1 MRSAAA
7 ASAWA
12 SAACAL
18 LVALGVNGVARAQAQ
33 AADQAAARVALK
45 EGDRL
50 RDAGDLRGA
59 LERYTAAQAVL
70 HEPPTGLSIVS
81 AQVGLGLLVEARQTA
96 VDTAGLPVTPGEPGG
111 FAEARSAAAQ
121 MAAEIEPRLPVFG
134 VVVIPEVPY
143 SLRIDGTQVPEE
155 AKQLRFRTNPGDH
168 VVEIS
173 ARGYLR
179 ATQTFTLAEGVHQL
193 FQIALVVTPTQSAAP
208 APAPPIAAAAASV
221 HTQDVDSA
229 SRAQRTRGYIGLVV
243 GGTALVAGTI
253 TGVMSFSETSNAKR
267 NCPDNICPDRLRD
280 TLETAD
286 TMANVA
292 NVLLPIGLLGVAY
305 GMFELLTLPDEPEPA
320 VSFSIGAGG
329 ATLRGK
335 L

>member
-1 MRSAAA
+1 M
-7 ASAWA
+7 
-12 SAACAL
+12 
-18 LVALGVNGVARAQAQ
+18 NGVARAQAQ

-193 FQIALVVTPTQSAAP
+193 FQIALVATPTPSPSASP
-208 APAPPIAAAAASV
+208 APSPPPPIAAAAAGE
-221 HTQDVDSA
+221 HAEHGDSA

-253 TGVMSFSETSNAKR
+253 TGVMSFTETSNAKR
-267 NCPDNICPDRLRD
+267 NCPDTICPDRLRD